1 MTLSSRH
8 AYSDL
13 FIRDSIRKNDGHCQ
27 AHTNYIRA
35 PRKRSNHR
43 GSRDACLLF
52 RSMLYYKDRL
62 SHFVEQNHIGNPLRL
77 TSHFFDTIERHTK
90 RRLSSAQRHIAGDV
104 ATIGVTDYR
113 RRCCNHACFR
123 VGAENLGISCNL
135 SVYTYTNISEHAR
148 LNRKYSL
155 SR

>member
-1 MTLSSRH
+1 MVIVKRILIIFERLGNAVTIGVPETL
-8 AYSDL
+8 AFCFVLCYT
-13 FIRDSIRKNDGHCQ
+13 IRIDCRISFER
-27 AHTNYIRA
+27 
-35 PRKRSNHR
+35 
-43 GSRDACLLF
+43 
-52 RSMLYYKDRL
+52 
-62 SHFVEQNHIGNPLRL
+62 NHIGNPLRL

-148 LNRKYSL
+148 LNTKYSL